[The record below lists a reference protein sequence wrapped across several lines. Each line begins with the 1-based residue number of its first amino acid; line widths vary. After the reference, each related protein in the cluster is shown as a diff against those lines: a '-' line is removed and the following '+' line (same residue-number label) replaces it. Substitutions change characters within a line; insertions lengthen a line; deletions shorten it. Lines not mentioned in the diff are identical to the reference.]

1 MEGWL
6 NYGLQFLSHSS
17 IAVGLAAFLILV
29 GSISTYL
36 LWYRPPAKRLE
47 AALAGLSTALAS
59 STDGWPAAKAQA
71 GLVTKKHPALALAW
85 RETEDRVIPLPF
97 GERQIH
103 VMFGAP
109 RDIWNAKHLLSQQM
123 NLALAEAVPNL
134 LVGLGLLFTFFF
146 LTLAL
151 TQATSA
157 LVGLPAQGQAD
168 LLQATRGLLS
178 AAGAKFMTSLAGLL
192 ASIVWAIVARRQVAT
207 INRLSGAILEHLSK
221 LVATGGSEMATLAQ
235 LQVGRELN
243 QLGNRHID
251 TTTDLLGLTQ
261 ELLIESR
268 EKTGTLK
275 RFETDLAVSLANAI
289 SQAVSPQVETMTSR
303 LIESIEGLSEKI
315 GTMNQEAME
324 RMLTDFSSMLKQTTD
339 DEMSQLRQTLEDLS
353 GKLDNA
359 GKTIGQSATE
369 ASQALDKAGTDLLTR
384 VEAVT
389 ASLSTGAANLETA
402 AQEVKVAMNDLD
414 VTVSNAAELG
424 RHGFT
429 AFQQVLGTADTA
441 IGKLKEASDSLGDSA
456 SSLTTMSGQLAN
468 AVDTVEELS
477 REQQA
482 VVAAVKEAT
491 PTALAA
497 IERVSGV
504 LEKAGENTEATMNQV
519 KQSMESTA
527 RTLSIT
533 VASITEGVAEYSKDV
548 ASLHRSMDEQM
559 AKAIGSLSRE
569 IVELQEV
576 VEELGES
583 MNSRAAVA

>member
-6 NYGLQFLSHSS
+6 NYGLQFLSQNS
-17 IAVGLAAFLILV
+17 IAVGLAALLILV
-29 GSISTYL
+29 GTISAYL

-47 AALAGLSTALAS
+47 VALAGLSTALAS

-85 RETEDRVIPLPF
+85 RETEDRIIALPV

-157 LVGLPAQGQAD
+157 LVGLPAQGQSD

-192 ASIVWAIVARRQVAT
+192 ASIVWAIMARRQVAT
-207 INRLSGAILEHLSK
+207 INRLSGAVLEHLSK

-243 QLGNRHID
+243 QIGNKHID

-268 EKTGTLK
+268 ERTGRLK
-275 RFETDLAVSLANAI
+275 HFETELAISLGNAI
-289 SQAVSPQVETMTSR
+289 SQAVSPKVDEMTSR
-303 LIESIEGLSEKI
+303 LVESIEGLSDKI

-339 DEMSQLRQTLEDLS
+339 DEMNQLRQTLEDLS

-359 GKTIGQSATE
+359 GRTIGQSATA
-369 ASQALDKAGTDLLTR
+369 ASQALDKAGADLLIR
-384 VEAVT
+384 VESVT

-424 RHGFT
+424 RHGIT

-456 SSLTTMSGQLAN
+456 SSLTKMSGQLAN

-482 VVAAVKEAT
+482 VVTAVKEAT

-504 LEKAGENTEATMNQV
+504 LEKAGENTQTTMSQAKDAMEKTAT
-519 KQSMESTA
+519 SLST
-527 RTLSIT
+527 T
-533 VASITEGVAEYSKDV
+533 VDKITEGVTKYSEQV
-548 ASLHRSMDEQM
+548 ANLHRSMDSQM
-559 AKAIGSLSRE
+559 ATAIGSLDKNIS
-569 IVELQEV
+569 ELQEV
-576 VEELGES
+576 VEELSETMS
-583 MNSRAAVA
+583 SAATA